1 MMTRAQIQAP
11 APRHIHAQATRVL
24 PGHGTGVLGNA
35 FNDARYW
42 SFIAAVRRVL
52 SLLANVIGGGL
63 VILGMFLLPQLLA
76 SLL

>member
-1 MMTRAQIQAP
+1 MNRAQVQSSP
-11 APRHIHAQATRVL
+11 PRHLHAQATRVV

-42 SFIAAVRRVL
+42 SFVAAVRRTL

-63 VILGMFLLPQLLA
+63 VILAMLLLPQLLA

>member
-1 MMTRAQIQAP
+1 MTKAQIQP
-11 APRHIHAQATRVL
+11 LAPRHLHAQATRVV

-42 SFIAAVRRVL
+42 SFIAAVRQTL

-63 VILGMFLLPQLLA
+63 VILAMLLLPQLLA